1 MCNAMHPSAK
11 RSKDN
16 WFTSKRKRNLSSLP
30 LSFIKFCNACPS
42 LFFHMSTSKS
52 LFMKFYNACPS
63 LLFHIHIKFRK
74 ENIQKENVQS
84 LPQWRENHH
93 KSPHITEHKRGRKQ
107 LGTKLVEHQ
116 N

>member
-1 MCNAMHPSAK
+1 VPKEAK
-11 RSKDN
+11 N
-16 WFTSKRKRNLSSLP
+16 IWFTSKRERNLSSLP

-63 LLFHIHIKFRK
+63 LFFHMSTSKSLFMKFYNACPSLLFHIHIKFKK

-84 LPQWRENHH
+84 LPQ
-93 KSPHITEHKRGRKQ
+93 
-107 LGTKLVEHQ
+107 
-116 N
+116 